1 MESTLGMSGSTI
13 LSDPGQFDQLF
24 KSGIDHIEI
33 GEFPDEASFYR
44 FLKMARRNQ
53 VSFGIH
59 SPLIRGNSKYDLIEH
74 VYVDPLEARINFEKE
89 VALAARVG
97 AEYILV
103 HFPYVKGPVS
113 SNPQPMIE
121 EGLCYLSE
129 LQKKYKLSIVCEPK
143 LGHNRSPAGIHYLQ
157 QFPEEVW
164 DTYQLSICIDMGDY
178 RMAAGDKWKEYIVP
192 LLPYTTVVHVHN
204 VSFLDDKYYW
214 VPIHPEL
221 NTIDGHF
228 DMKPMIEILAEKKG
242 KYFILEHTPHSRPT
256 EAYVAEGME
265 WLHNLIE

>member
-1 MESTLGMSGSTI
+1 MKSILGISGSTI
-13 LSDPGQFDQLF
+13 LSDPAQFDQLF
-24 KSGIDHIEI
+24 KSAIGHIEI

-44 FLKMARRNQ
+44 FLTMARQNQ

-74 VYVDPLEARINFEKE
+74 VSVDPLDARINFEQE

-103 HFPYVKGPVS
+103 HFPYVKGPVR

-121 EGLCYLSE
+121 EGLRYLSE
-129 LQKKYKLSIVCEPK
+129 LQKKYKISIVCEPK
-143 LGHNRSPAGIHYLQ
+143 LGHNRSSAGIHYLQ

-164 DTYQLSICIDMGDY
+164 GTYQLSLCLDMGDY

-192 LLPYTTVVHVHN
+192 LLPYTTVIHVHN

-214 VPIHPEL
+214 VPIHPEP
-221 NTIDGHF
+221 NTKEGSF
-228 DMKPMIEILAEKKG
+228 DMKSMIEILAEKKG
-242 KYFILEHTPHSRPT
+242 RYFIMEHTPHSRPS
-256 EAYVAEGME
+256 EAYVVEGME